1 MNDSVNTSNF
11 YVTMLA
17 VQNRREARFAFASR
31 TMGKEGLLLLAVW
44 ILLAEERT

>member
-31 TMGKEGLLLLAVW
+31 TMSKEGLLLAVW